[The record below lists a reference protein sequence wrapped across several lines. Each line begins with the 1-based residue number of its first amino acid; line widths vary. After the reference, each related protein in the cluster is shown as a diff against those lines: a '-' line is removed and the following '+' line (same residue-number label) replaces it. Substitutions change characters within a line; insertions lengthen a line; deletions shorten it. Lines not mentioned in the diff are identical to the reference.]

1 MRFAA
6 QRTIGM
12 QDMLPADGS
21 VYMPNMDKAMG
32 SMMEALKAW
41 ERKRGLSY
49 SFKGKFVENRPK
61 KVEEKPKAK
70 DPADRPIKVPRDK
83 AEIQIPRERRKPGR
97 RPTLTKEER
106 RKRKNECNRL
116 YRIKHNAEARAR
128 SKAWREKQTPEHKA
142 AQVERLKRW
151 RAAKKAAKAAE
162 RNKASNTGNGV
173 PAPGLP
179 LADSPVS

>member
-6 QRTIGM
+6 QKTIGM

-49 SFKGKFVENRPK
+49 SFKGKFIENRPK

-70 DPADRPIKVPRDK
+70 AAVDRPIKVPRDK
-83 AEIQIPRERRKPGR
+83 PAVTVPRERNKPGR
-97 RPTLTKEER
+97 KPTFTKEER
-106 RKRKNECNRL
+106 QQRKNENNRL
-116 YRIKHNAEARAR
+116 YRLKHNTEARAR
-128 SKAWREKQTPEHKA
+128 SKKWRENQTPEQRA
-142 AQVERLKRW
+142 AQLERVQKW
-151 RAAKKAAKAAE
+151 KAKKKAE
-162 RNKASNTGNGV
+162 RIAAANAGGSVQAVGV
-173 PAPGLP
+173 P
-179 LADSPVS
+179 LANPAVS